1 MVERSNLAQSFQDV
15 SKSFLVSL
23 SAMIWNH
30 RELYP
35 VSQLTHDEFLG
46 HHQPAQVPRE
56 LCDGPVP
63 LDAGDRALELSIEMI
78 ASEFLD
84 GFSGGAPAVKKAPKL
99 HIQSYASTYC
109 WLHHYTC
116 IIGWVAMIV
125 GMLTWDSDSIG

>member
-63 LDAGDRALELSIEMI
+63 LDAGDRALELSIEMMI
-78 ASEFLD
+78 AREFLD
-84 GFSGGAPAVKKAPKL
+84 GFSGGAPAVKAPPKL
-99 HIQSYASTYC
+99 IYNHMPPLIAG
-109 WLHHYTC
+109 YT
-116 IIGWVAMIV
+116 ITPALLV
-125 GMLTWDSDSIG
+125 GSPRLLAC

>member
-15 SKSFLVSL
+15 SNSFLVSL

-63 LDAGDRALELSIEMI
+63 LDAGDRALELSIEMMT

-84 GFSGGAPAVKKAPKL
+84 GIRWCSHSESTTKVTYTIICL
-99 HIQSYASTYC
+99 HLLLVTPLHLHYWLGRHDC
-109 WLHHYTC
+109 WHVDL
-116 IIGWVAMIV
+116 GQ
-125 GMLTWDSDSIG
+125 